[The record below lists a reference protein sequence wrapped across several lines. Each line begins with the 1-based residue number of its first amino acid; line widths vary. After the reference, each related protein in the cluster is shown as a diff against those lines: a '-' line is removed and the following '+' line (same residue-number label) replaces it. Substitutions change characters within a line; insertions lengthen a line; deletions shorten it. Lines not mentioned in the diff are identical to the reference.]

1 MIETIWLTIIAAIPS
16 ITSIIGII
24 AAVVKLMGS
33 NSTNVKE
40 LKESF
45 DTLKDEIHESKEME
59 EVKNQ
64 LRIVNQENIELKQ
77 KLKEL
82 ILRMDHIGGE

>member
-45 DTLKDEIHESKEME
+45 DTLRDEIHESKEME